1 MYEQNEMLKTEIKT
15 IEKKNERN
23 LELKNTMTELK
34 NSVREHQ

>member
-23 LELKNTMTELK
+23 ELKNTMTELK
-34 NSVREHQ
+34 NSIREHQ